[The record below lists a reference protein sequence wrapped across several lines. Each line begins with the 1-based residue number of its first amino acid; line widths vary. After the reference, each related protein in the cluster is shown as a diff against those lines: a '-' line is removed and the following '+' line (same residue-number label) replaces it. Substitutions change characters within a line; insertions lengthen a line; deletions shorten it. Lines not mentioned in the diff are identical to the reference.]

1 MGLIQKNASRL
12 PESAPPRISPFAAD
26 PAKNRGR
33 LAPEEKSRTR
43 DDFQRDRDRII
54 HSRAFRRLKD
64 KTQVFIYDEGDHF
77 RTRLTHT
84 IEVAQ
89 IARSISRALGL
100 NEDLAEAL
108 ALAHDLGHPPFGHAG
123 ERALDACM
131 KNFGGFDHNAQSL
144 RVVTKLERTYA
155 NFDGLNLTWE
165 TLEGLVKHNGPLIG
179 DDVPQAIKVYSER
192 HDLWLW
198 SYASAEAQAAAI
210 ADDIAY
216 DAHDVDDGLRAG
228 LFTIEQLK
236 VVPLAKNI
244 IDEVDRLHPN
254 LEMPRRHAEA
264 ARRFIT
270 NLIEDV
276 IFESGE
282 RLQKL
287 SGEGTDA
294 VREAKAPVIAFS
306 AAMAVQERELKE
318 FLCVHMYGHK
328 RVRDVMKRAE
338 DATAQLFDIYI
349 KDLKKLPPD
358 WLRSVDPSDQSRS
371 ARRVCDFIAGM
382 TDRFALSEL
391 QRLTDIE
398 PDLRI

>member
-1 MGLIQKNASRL
+1 MGAIQHSASPAGR
-12 PESAPPRISPFAAD
+12 ESVSSLFAAD
-26 PAKNRGR
+26 PRVSRGR
-33 LAPEEKSRTR
+33 LVPEPESRTR

-64 KTQVFIYDEGDHF
+64 KTQVFVYDEGDHF

-123 ERALDACM
+123 EQALDACM
-131 KNFGGFDHNAQSL
+131 KDFGGFDHNAQSL
-144 RVVTKLERTYA
+144 RVVTKLERAYA

-165 TLEGLVKHNGPLIG
+165 TLEGLVKHNGPLK
-179 DDVPQAIKVYSER
+179 DEVPQAIKSYSAT
-192 HDLWLW
+192 HDLELET
-198 SYASAEAQAAAI
+198 YASAEAQAAAL

-228 LFTIEQLK
+228 LFTLDDLK
-236 VVPLAKNI
+236 KAALAKSI

-254 LEMPRRHAEA
+254 LEMPRRHFEI

-270 NLIEDV
+270 RLIEDV
-276 IFESGE
+276 IAESSA

-287 SGEGTDA
+287 TGAGSDA
-294 VREAKAPVIAFS
+294 VQHAKAPVISFS
-306 AAMAVQERELKE
+306 SKMSLLEKELKSFLGTHMYRHTRVSEAMAAAKGVVSSLFSIYFNDLYEMPHEWRQGLDPADKS
-318 FLCVHMYGHK
+318 
-328 RVRDVMKRAE
+328 RA
-338 DATAQLFDIYI
+338 
-349 KDLKKLPPD
+349 
-358 WLRSVDPSDQSRS
+358 

-382 TDRFALSEL
+382 TDRFALNEL
-391 QRLTDIE
+391 KRLTDSA